1 MGRENP
7 TGGLFTG
14 ELTLPSADASRW
26 NARYSEEIRYAR
38 FEEPRPFLVENAGLL
53 PKSGLA
59 LDVAM
64 GLGGNAGFLL
74 TRGLKVVGM
83 DISEVALRR
92 AKERLP
98 DLMAVQVDLTRLW
111 LPALAFDAILNFF
124 YLQRDLWPQYA
135 RALRPGGLLVFETL
149 TQEMRTLQPDIDP
162 QFLLASGELGRAFPT
177 LETLVY
183 QEGWT
188 QGGSG
193 HPRPVASLIA
203 RAA

>member
-1 MGRENP
+1 MP
-7 TGGLFTG
+7 LD
-14 ELTLPSADASRW
+14 DASRW
-26 NARYSEEIRYAR
+26 DARYREEIRYLR

-53 PKSGLA
+53 PASGLA

-74 TRGLKVVGM
+74 SRGLKVVGM

-98 DLMAVQVDLTRLW
+98 ELMAVQIDLPSLR
-111 LPALAFDAILNFF
+111 LPARTFDVILNFY

-135 RALRPGGLLVFETL
+135 GALKPGGLLVFETL
-149 TQEMRTLQPDIDP
+149 TQEMRSRQPDIDP
-162 QFLLASGELGRAFPT
+162 QYLLAAGELAGAFPT

-188 QGGSG
+188 PGTSG
-193 HPRPVASLIA
+193 HPRPVASLVA